1 MAHSQID
8 WLLNNDMLVK
18 VSAVQ
23 TSTMSTTEYLNS
35 STGFTADI
43 YDAQTTAST
52 SVAQSNV
59 AYSTL
64 VNSGDGGYQVVIA
77 STDHSLV
84 QGNVGMAV
92 ITLAHSGSDAE
103 WRIRFV
109 VHERGTT

>member
-18 VSAVQ
+18 VSGVQ
-23 TSTMSTTEYLNS
+23 TSTMSTSSYLDS
-35 STGFTADI
+35 STGITADI

-64 VNSGDGGYQVVIA
+64 VNSGNGGYQVVIA
-77 STDHSLV
+77 STAHSLV
-84 QGNVGMAV
+84 QGNIGLAI
-92 ITLAHSGSDAE
+92 ITLSHSGADAE
-103 WRIRFV
+103 WRLRFR